1 MSPAKNY
8 LIALEGAGTYWF
20 DAVITIMCKIILSN
34 KNALRGELSLGI
46 SLFMRAPLVS
56 RGCRLAEGLGS

>member
-34 KNALRGELSLGI
+34 KNALRGELSRLGMTK
-46 SLFMRAPLVS
+46 LT
-56 RGCRLAEGLGS
+56 